1 MVHNLLSFR
10 VRCALLSEVIT
21 EIDRYRVEV
30 SGRDE
35 EEIFFVENL
44 SWLGTNSRASMFLCD
59 TCCRMVPW
67 YSCASCN
74 PSPHRRFIDLSD
86 LPEHLQHRPA
96 RLAGDEDWQPLSLD
110 EVCKTLSGMA
120 TTRLP
125 ERSTSGAAA

>member
-44 SWLGTNSRASMFLCD
+44 SWLGTNSRASMFLATHAAAWCLGI
-59 TCCRMVPW
+59 R
-67 YSCASCN
+67 
-74 PSPHRRFIDLSD
+74 
-86 LPEHLQHRPA
+86 A
-96 RLAGDEDWQPLSLD
+96 RLATHHRTGDS
-110 EVCKTLSGMA
+110 SI
-120 TTRLP
+120 
-125 ERSTSGAAA
+125 